1 MSLGEDK
8 ESEIQDHPRV
18 ERVISLSEGG
28 LQTSRAHCHT
38 PWWLIIASKKIKR
51 ISASKKV
58 REKGPRDTLLGK
70 ANGF

>member
-8 ESEIQDHPRV
+8 ESEIQDHPWV
-18 ERVISLSEGG
+18 EWVISLSKGG

-58 REKGPRDTLLGK
+58 RERKDLGTLY
-70 ANGF
+70 

>member
-18 ERVISLSEGG
+18 EWVISLSEGG

-58 REKGPRDTLLGK
+58 REREDLGTLY
-70 ANGF
+70 